1 MEDWNERDA
10 FGVREYCERHGFST
24 GFLYALW
31 RRGLGPRFMQQGD
44 RRFISREAAADY
56 RREME
61 TATGAGSSS
70 IKAGADR
77 AHAPANQP
85 TE

>member
-1 MEDWNERDA
+1 MEDGNERDA
-10 FGVREYCERHGFST
+10 FGVQEYCKRHGFST

-31 RRGLGPRFMQQGD
+31 RRGQGPRFMQQGD

-70 IKAGADR
+70 ARTGADR
-77 AHAPANQP
+77 ADVSA
-85 TE
+85 T